1 MQCSASGT
9 MHTLHIRTFAPPS
22 LRLAL
27 VLTVNSI
34 LCLQWSKWT
43 VDAWDRQPAGRDA
56 VLTRGSCVVLGHRW
70 GLAVVH
76 SEVVRVSY
84 AQLDPLPR
92 SLRVPSQW
100 RWRRAVSSCDAEGR
114 ACEQDGGRDIDIAA
128 GCEEPKTTAQKK
140 TSAGVK
146 RITGCLSP
154 HQHQHCVGMESV
166 LSEENIH
173 VQALCD

>member
-1 MQCSASGT
+1 MQCSASGA
-9 MHTLHIRTFAPPS
+9 MHTLHSRTIAPPL
-22 LRLAL
+22 LRLGARFDAI
-27 VLTVNSI
+27 VLTRQQRSKLRI
-34 LCLQWSKWT
+34 LKWSEWT
-43 VDAWDRQPAGRDA
+43 VDAWDRQPARRDA
-56 VLTRGSCVVLGHRW
+56 VLARGSCVVLGHRW

-84 AQLDPLPR
+84 AQLNPLPR

-140 TSAGVK
+140 TSAGCRK
-146 RITGCLSP
+146 R
-154 HQHQHCVGMESV
+154 
-166 LSEENIH
+166 EENH
-173 VQALCD
+173 WMSLPPPTTALCWHGVCVL